1 MNYGYYNGEI
11 APLET
16 LKAPVLDR
24 AFYFGDGVYDV
35 TTFVN
40 GRYFALTDHYERF
53 ISSCRLADIKFDMS
67 MDELKTV
74 FDRLVELTKPEGDA
88 LVYFQASRA
97 TGERKHSY
105 GDDEKANLFAY
116 VKPIKRVD
124 MFERVKLITE
134 PDIRFEM
141 CNVKTLNLMPNV
153 LANKK
158 AEKAGCYEAVFH
170 RGDIVTEGSH
180 SSVMLIKDGAVIIPP
195 LSKYI
200 LPSITRKYVALL
212 CDRHNIKL
220 KISTFTLDEL
230 YSADE
235 ILVGSASSMV
245 RRASHI
251 DGIAC
256 GGKATELYTK
266 LANAYYDC
274 YVNG

>member
-1 MNYGYYNGEI
+1 MNYGYYNGEY
-11 APLET
+11 APLDE

-35 TTFVN
+35 TTYVN
-40 GRYFALTDHYERF
+40 GRYFALCDHYDRF
-53 ISSCRLADIKFDMS
+53 VSSCRLADIKFGMS
-67 MDELKTV
+67 ADELTAI
-74 FDRLVELTKPEGDA
+74 FDKLVELTSPESDA

-105 GDDEKANLFAY
+105 GDNDKPNLFAY

-124 MFERVKLITE
+124 MFEKIKLITE

-141 CNVKTLNLMPNV
+141 CNIKTLNLMPNV

-158 AEKAGCYEAVFH
+158 AERAGCYEAVFY
-170 RGDIVTEGSH
+170 RGQTVTEGSH
-180 SSVMLIKDGAVIIPP
+180 SSVMLIQGDTVVIPP

-200 LPSITRKYVALL
+200 LPSITRKYVGLL
-212 CDRHNIKL
+212 CEKNMIKCEI
-220 KISTFTLDEL
+220 KTFTLDEL

-235 ILVGSASSMV
+235 ILVGSASSMI

-251 DGIAC
+251 NGVPC

-266 LANAYYDC
+266 LANVYYDC